1 MTRLSIPLVVLSALF
16 ASGCRS
22 SSSPQDASLVAT
34 AHAAPPPPSVDLD
47 PKRGDEVGLVFEAFL
62 SPQQEPGEES
72 DTPKSTPEVFRSTT
86 PSLTRDERVAAGH
99 RGHGVFRFSKDLSR
113 VWIDVKIEGVDVSTI
128 NMFHVHCGRP
138 GILGPI
144 LLDFAQV
151 TDIQQNFGDDGVLSV
166 EVTNA
171 HIVATAEHGH
181 GAIAAFTAGCV
192 IPSPSLSPGAPS
204 KVSTVG
210 GMAQIAGE
218 GELYFNLHTTGQTYF
233 GDIRGQLLPAQ

>member
-1 MTRLSIPLVVLSALF
+1 MTRICTSFLILSALL
-16 ASGCRS
+16 ASGCPS
-22 SSSPQDASLVAT
+22 TAGPQDTSLVAT
-34 AHAAPPPPSVDLD
+34 AHAAPPPSSVGLD
-47 PKRGDEVGLVFEAFL
+47 PRRGDEVGLVFEAFL

-72 DTPKSTPEVFRSTT
+72 DTPKSTPAMFRSTT

-113 VWIDVKIEGVDVSTI
+113 VWIDVKIEGVDLETI
-128 NMFHVHCGRP
+128 NMFHVHCGGP

-151 TDIQQNFGDDGVLSV
+151 TDLRQNFADDGVLSV

-192 IPSPSLSPGAPS
+192 IPGPSLAPGLPS
-204 KVSTVG
+204 KVSTVA
-210 GMAQIAGE
+210 GMAHIASE
-218 GELYFNLHTTGQTYF
+218 GELYFNLHTSGQMYF
-233 GDIRGQLLPAQ
+233 GDLRGQVLPAQ